1 MSLVEGAVL
10 VIVLICAFRGH
21 HKGLAMEITSLISVL
36 LSLLG
41 VALIIRMIGS
51 YLEENTS
58 GMIQALIFLVV
69 LAFLFQIF
77 KLVIVSLKILTKLP
91 VIHFLNGFLGMVV
104 GIAEG
109 IVVVWALFIV
119 ITKYDVAGQSVKWI
133 AQIAENDILFYIY
146 RMNPFARF
154 FM

>member
-1 MSLVEGAVL
+1 MSVVMGAVL
-10 VIVLICAFRGH
+10 FVILICAFRGH
-21 HKGLAMEITSLISVL
+21 CKGLAMEIASLISVL

-41 VALIIRMIGS
+41 VALIVRMIGS

-58 GMIQALIFLVV
+58 GIVQALIFFVA

-91 VIHFLNGFLGMVV
+91 VIHFLNGFLGMIV

-109 IVVVWALFIV
+109 VIVVWALFIV
-119 ITKYDVAGQSVKWI
+119 ITKYDVAGQSAGWL
-133 AQIAENDILFYIY
+133 AQIAENEILFYIY
-146 RMNPFARF
+146 EKNPFLRF
-154 FM
+154 FL